1 MDDHWLSWQAEQA
14 GTNSAPSI
22 AAVLA
27 LLAVVTLLLLAL
39 FQWPEATASGGELFP
54 GNNVPSSP
62 ASTVPACARHWP
74 PTCRDASGG
83 R

>member
-1 MDDHWLSWQAEQA
+1 MPGDYGYWVQDMSPGHRGPTTA
-14 GTNSAPSI
+14 GT
-22 AAVLA
+22 LA

-39 FQWPEATASGGELFP
+39 LGWPEAATDSGQ
-54 GNNVPSSP
+54 VVHVDQSP

-74 PTCRDASGG
+74 PTCERATGG